1 MVTTKFETFALI
13 RCFFMVEHC
22 IWSLIY
28 SNGTFSFLMF
38 SLCPVFN
45 DVQLLTSEIECH
57 LADSRRGEIL
67 RSGVRVSIIG
77 EPNVGK
83 SSLLNLLCKFVFC
96 VTPVTATGRRS
107 VTATLVSGNP
117 VDSPLPKVV
126 IRAITN
132 KKYKETLIK
141 KETTIKIFI
150 NFFIPFVTIILE
162 KAR

>member
-1 MVTTKFETFALI
+1 
-13 RCFFMVEHC
+13 
-22 IWSLIY
+22 
-28 SNGTFSFLMF
+28 MF
-38 SLCPVFN
+38 PLCPVFN

-96 VTPVTATGRRS
+96 VTPVTGRWS
-107 VTATLVSGNP
+107 VAATLVSGNP

-126 IRAITN
+126 IRALTN
-132 KKYKETLIK
+132 KKYKKTLIK

-150 NFFIPFVTIILE
+150 IFFIPFVTIILE
-162 KAR
+162 KAQ